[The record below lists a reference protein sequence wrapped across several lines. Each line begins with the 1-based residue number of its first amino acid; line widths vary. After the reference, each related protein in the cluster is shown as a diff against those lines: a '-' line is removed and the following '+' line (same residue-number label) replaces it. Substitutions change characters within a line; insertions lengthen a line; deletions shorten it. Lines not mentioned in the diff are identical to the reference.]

1 MRSFNQHK
9 RHRSRDRA
17 IDVFEQAFREVNS
30 AAHCSNSSNQAAVA
44 AAANLGGECNPASG
58 TEGQSEI
65 GAAVAAAPSDTV
77 GFGTALSDSSSDL
90 GGGECAP
97 SATGTGLSE
106 IGAVVAAASHDSA
119 AVTAP
124 SGDSATAAAASQ
136 DGAVAAAALHDSAV
150 LAADTGAPAT
160 RAAADRLQPPSTVV
174 GWTTVDDIT
183 RKFFHLMF
191 VYTKSTNKHL
201 QLH

>member
-1 MRSFNQHK
+1 MRSFNQRK
-9 RHRSRDRA
+9 RRRSRDRA
-17 IDVFEQAFREVNS
+17 INAFERAFHEVNL
-30 AAHCSNSSNQAAVA
+30 AAHRSDSSNQAAVA

-65 GAAVAAAPSDTV
+65 GAVVAAAPRGTV

-97 SATGTGLSE
+97 SATGAGLSE
-106 IGAVVAAASHDSA
+106 IGVVVTAASHDSA

-124 SGDSATAAAASQ
+124 SGDSAPVAAASQ
-136 DGAVAAAALHDSAV
+136 DGAVAGAALHDSAV
-150 LAADTGAPAT
+150 LAADAGTPAT
-160 RAAADRLQPPSTVV
+160 RAAADRLQPSTAV

-183 RKFFHLMF
+183 CKFFHLMF
-191 VYTKSTNKHL
+191 VTRKT
-201 QLH
+201 

>member
-1 MRSFNQHK
+1 MQSFNQHK
-9 RHRSRDRA
+9 CRRSCDRA
-17 IDVFEQAFREVNS
+17 INAFERAFREVNS
-30 AAHCSNSSNQAAVA
+30 AAHRSNPSIQAAVA
-44 AAANLGGECNPASG
+44 AAANVGGECNPASG
-58 TEGQSEI
+58 TEGQSDI
-65 GAAVAAAPSDTV
+65 GGAVAAAPCDTV

-136 DGAVAAAALHDSAV
+136 DGAVAAAALHDSAAF
-150 LAADTGAPAT
+150 AADTATPAT
-160 RAAADRLQPPSTVV
+160 RAAADRLQPSTAV
-174 GWTTVDDIT
+174 GWATVDDIT
-183 RKFFHLMF
+183 CKFFHLVF
-191 VYTKSTNKHL
+191 VYTKSTNQH
-201 QLH
+201 